1 MRQGMLTPEYRISIM
16 KISLDSVFERVMA
29 CSHLRAI
36 TWLIIVS
43 FCIVF
48 WGYCIFYGLKAWELL
63 LTMFKVA

>member
-1 MRQGMLTPEYRISIM
+1 M

-29 CSHLRAI
+29 CTHLREI

-48 WGYCIFYGLKAWELL
+48 LGYCIFYGLKAWELL